1 MEFLVSMIALHHH
14 HPLSLA
20 FQTMVLGR
28 LKGWDS
34 PFRPSLN
41 DKAAKIFYL
50 ESDMLFPDTIGT

>member
-1 MEFLVSMIALHHH
+1 MIALHHH

-20 FQTMVLGR
+20 FQTMVLGG